1 MNSKTPL
8 IIGAGT
14 GWAATSSMFMTL
26 QCYHKCAHVGLLKEK
41 HLLFDIESHD
51 EAWEWRKPQ
60 YEKIQRASMSP
71 ICTEEWGRQN
81 KYAFH
86 QNWDEILEIFEK
98 PTLETYIKYYTR
110 HYQRVKHE
118 YQYVS
123 DFSNSN
129 ANLSLD
135 FLQKIA
141 PELKKHFDIKVLII
155 FRDPVRR
162 LYSELSAVYQNFK
175 NIRKKYPTSKDYW
188 RSYLKIGYYSINCEY
203 VKRIKYYKSVFSTLP
218 IITEELW
225 GGKND
230 SLAKLSNFL
239 QYDIKKLW
247 PNCYYPEMGTKTPAL
262 ERKWNLK
269 DQWSSDLEDLTDED
283 LIYGRKYLEKYYDE
297 WYNEFGTTP
306 WG

>member
-1 MNSKTPL
+1 MKARTPL

-14 GWAATSSMFMTL
+14 GWCATSPLFMTL
-26 QCYHKCAHVGLLKEK
+26 QCFHKCAHVGLQKED
-41 HLLFDIESHD
+41 HLLYHVYSDD
-51 EAWEWRKPQ
+51 AWEWRKPS
-60 YEKIQRASMSP
+60 YEKIIRASMSP
-71 ICTEEWGRQN
+71 VCTEEWGRQS

-86 QNWDEILEIFEK
+86 QNIDEIHELYQK

-118 YQYVS
+118 YQYVA

-129 ANLSLD
+129 AILPLS

-162 LYSELSAVYQNFK
+162 LYSELSAHYQYNE
-175 NIRKKYPTSKDYW
+175 NVRKKYPTSKDYW
-188 RSYLKIGYYSINCEY
+188 RSYLKIGYYNINCEY
-203 VKRIKYYKSVFSTLP
+203 VKRIKYYKSVFNTLP
-218 IITEELW
+218 IISEDLW

-247 PNCYYPEMGTKTPAL
+247 PNCYYPEMGTKAPVL
-262 ERKWNLK
+262 ERKWNLS
-269 DQWSSDLEDLTDED
+269 DQWGSDLEDLTDDD
-283 LIYGRKYLEKYYDE
+283 LSFGRRYLAKYYDE

-306 WG
+306 WRC